1 VAGVVSI
8 TQRNY
13 ISKIYDELNRRG
25 VSSEEIPIVIGKTGF
40 MNVMQNYAEEQMHYS
55 IKNAV
60 DEILLTAATH

>member
-1 VAGVVSI
+1 MV
-8 TQRNY
+8 TEEMKNNY

-40 MNVMQNYAEEQMHYS
+40 MSVMQNYAEEQMHYS